1 MNKPRGR
8 SVVKLLMAIAVIS
21 TASIN
26 ITTVANNE
34 ADAAKKEVAKQV
46 SAIQFEQMLLGS
58 RKGVSLEATQARLQR
73 LLKKRIEAVDRV
85 CGLSDA
91 QKKKLDLAGRIA
103 IKQIFERFDEQ
114 KGAFVSAGRDPQEA
128 SKFLYSDPEIAA
140 LHAELRSS
148 PLDDDSLLAKTLRT
162 ALTPEQ
168 AAKLE
173 QQKTLAANSNKKITT
188 SNAVEL
194 VRYARQPRGVYRIC
208 WSRDGKQMAFLDFG
222 KQVEIYSPVEDRVVR
237 RFGEKTGLWAFA
249 FSPNENL
256 VAINEKMKDVVLL
269 DLTNGSEIKLATGA
283 AQQSI
288 QFSPDGKSIATGAY
302 GTKASLWSSETG
314 ELVRQFEV
322 DQQEGGLTPVFSP
335 DGKTL
340 VVGNRNSTTHLFD
353 VASGRLLHILDRRM
367 SQGLSFDPTGT
378 TLAVAYVDGGL
389 GLWDVAT
396 GKLKKSVK
404 SAADELYSV
413 NWSPDGSVLVTGGNH
428 AQVTL
433 WNSADLSV
441 LCELES
447 PEWTICATFSPD
459 GTKLVFAG
467 GGGFAGSKGF
477 ADFWAVP

>member
-21 TASIN
+21 TASIT

-85 CGLSDA
+85 CGLTEA

-114 KGAFVSAGRDPQEA
+114 KKAFVSAGRDPQEA
-128 SKFLYSDPEIAA
+128 SKFLYSDPDIAA

-237 RFGEKTGLWAFA
+237 RFGEKT
-249 FSPNENL
+249 
-256 VAINEKMKDVVLL
+256 
-269 DLTNGSEIKLATGA
+269 
-283 AQQSI
+283 
-288 QFSPDGKSIATGAY
+288 
-302 GTKASLWSSETG
+302 
-314 ELVRQFEV
+314 
-322 DQQEGGLTPVFSP
+322 
-335 DGKTL
+335 
-340 VVGNRNSTTHLFD
+340 
-353 VASGRLLHILDRRM
+353 
-367 SQGLSFDPTGT
+367 
-378 TLAVAYVDGGL
+378 
-389 GLWDVAT
+389 
-396 GKLKKSVK
+396 
-404 SAADELYSV
+404 
-413 NWSPDGSVLVTGGNH
+413 
-428 AQVTL
+428 
-433 WNSADLSV
+433 
-441 LCELES
+441 
-447 PEWTICATFSPD
+447 
-459 GTKLVFAG
+459 
-467 GGGFAGSKGF
+467 
-477 ADFWAVP
+477 